1 MRHLHLDPVGG
12 IAGDMFLAA
21 LVDLGCPLEVIREGL
36 RHLKTQQPWKLS
48 AKRVERHA
56 IGAVHLT
63 VAVGG
68 EGLVAHAH
76 DDDHGHDHHC
86 GQDAHR
92 HDHAHAHDHGHG
104 HSHSHAHGHSHDHAH
119 GHSHAHPHAHDHAHH
134 HTSAKDVFEMAA
146 SLPGPSR
153 VRDRATAIVRVLA
166 EAEARVHGKPVEEV
180 HFHEVGAVDSIVDML
195 GAAIALEYLGIDK
208 LSCGPLPVG
217 SGFVKCQHGMMPL
230 PAPAT
235 AYLLEGCPTRGID
248 FDKETVTPTGAA
260 IVKALC
266 SSFGAAPEMELTG
279 TGYGAGTRDD
289 VRVPNLLRVMRG
301 ER

>member
-21 LVDLGCPLEVIREGL
+21 LIDLGCPPEVIVDGL
-36 RHLKTQQPWKLS
+36 RHLKTEQPWKLS
-48 AKRVERHA
+48 ARRVMRHE
-56 IGAVHLT
+56 IGAAHVT

-68 EGLVAHAH
+68 AGLVAHSH
-76 DDDHGHDHHC
+76 DDDHGHDHH
-86 GQDAHR
+86 G
-92 HDHAHAHDHGHG
+92 HDHAHRHGHTHDHTHSHGHDHAYG
-104 HSHSHAHGHSHDHAH
+104 HSHSHAH
-119 GHSHAHPHAHDHAHH
+119 
-134 HTSAKDVFEMAA
+134 TSAKEVFGMAA
-146 SLPGPSR
+146 TLPGPMR

-166 EAEARVHGKPVEEV
+166 EAEARVHNKKVEDV

-195 GAAIALEYLGIDK
+195 GAAIALEHLEIDS
-208 LSCGPLPVG
+208 LSCGALPIG

-235 AYLLEGCPTRGID
+235 AYVLEGCPVRHID

-266 SSFGAAPEMELTG
+266 ASFGVAPEMRLTG
-279 TGYGAGTRDD
+279 TGYGAGARDD
-289 VRVPNLLRVMRG
+289 AHAPNLLRVMRG

>member
-1 MRHLHLDPVGG
+1 MSHLHLDPVGG

-21 LVDLGCPLEVIREGL
+21 LIDLGCPLKVVTDGL
-36 RHLKTQQPWKLS
+36 QHLKTEFPWKLS
-48 AKRVERHA
+48 VHKVERHA
-56 IGAVHLT
+56 IGASHLNVT
-63 VAVGG
+63 IGG
-68 EGLVAHAH
+68 AALVAHSH

-86 GQDAHR
+86 GQDAGR
-92 HDHAHAHDHGHG
+92 HDHAHGAHTHDHAHSHGGHTHSHAHDHGH
-104 HSHSHAHGHSHDHAH
+104 DH
-119 GHSHAHPHAHDHAHH
+119 HH
-134 HTSAKDVFEMAA
+134 HTRAKEVMAMAA
-146 SLPGPSR
+146 TLPGPMR

-180 HFHEVGAVDSIVDML
+180 HFHEVGAVDSIIDML
-195 GAAIALEYLGIDK
+195 GAAIALEHLGIDS
-208 LSCGPLPVG
+208 LSCGPLPIG
-217 SGFVKCQHGMMPL
+217 TGFVKCDHGMMPL

-266 SSFGAAPEMELTG
+266 SSFGTAPEMTLTG
-279 TGYGAGTRDD
+279 VGYGAGTRDD
-289 VRVPNLLRVMRG
+289 AYAPNLLRVMRG